1 MSFQVSPGVNVSEI
15 DLTAV
20 VPSVS
25 TTEAA
30 IAGHFRWG
38 PVEQRVLVT
47 SEDQLVSQFQK
58 PTTAT
63 SLDFFTAA
71 NFLSY
76 GNALHVVR
84 ASTTGQGNA
93 TTGSL
98 AADDTQ
104 TFVIT
109 VVNDGGGNVFV
120 VDGVNKPVLNLLRGG
135 VYTFDQSDA
144 TNVTHQIAFKDGA
157 GNSFTQGVVTTGT
170 LGEAGAQTVFT
181 VPLDAPAD
189 LRYYCVT
196 HGNYMGNIIVVSSEV
211 VLVKNSNE
219 YESEYAAGI
228 VGVGDFVAKYPGAL
242 GNSLKVSVCPSA
254 AAFATTLSGTFSVT
268 SNTTIVTTSANQ
280 SGLIVAGDI
289 LALGT
294 TAGVKQDV
302 KVESVAANGTSI
314 TLVSRYTGE
323 TVTANTELVRKWE
336 FAGNTNRA
344 PGTTDFAVTNGAI
357 DDALHIAIIDE
368 DGQWTGARGTVLEVF
383 ENVSKASD
391 AKDNTGSTNYYVNV
405 VNNRSRF
412 VVWAAHNVN
421 NTNAGNAAAGVTFG
435 APAVPQ
441 TASFVNGA
449 DGSAPTAAQTIA
461 AYDLFRNPE
470 DVDISFVIGG
480 TAGQTVAT
488 YLINSIAEVRKDCV
502 VCISP
507 PAAAV
512 VDNNSFAGKEA
523 QDVVAYRNTL
533 PSSTYAVM
541 DSGYKY
547 QYDKYNDV
555 YRYVPLNGDTAGLM
569 VRTDTV
575 RDPWFSPAGF
585 NRGNIKNTIKLA
597 FNPNKAE
604 RDVLYKNSINPVVTF
619 PGQGTVLYG
628 DKTLVSQPSAFDRIN
643 VRRLFIVLEKAI
655 STAANFSL
663 FEFNDDFTR
672 AQFRNLVEPFLRDVK
687 GRSGVTDFRVV
698 CDTTNNT
705 PSVIDRNEFVGDI
718 FIKPNRSINF
728 IQLNFVAV
736 RTGVEFSE
744 IIG

>member
-1 MSFQVSPGVNVSEI
+1 MSFQVSPGVNVNEV
-15 DLTAV
+15 DLTTV

-25 TTEAA
+25 TTEGA

-38 PVEQRVLVT
+38 PIEQRVLIS
-47 SEDQLVSQFQK
+47 SEDQLVAQFQK
-58 PTTAT
+58 PNTAT
-63 SLDFFTAA
+63 SLDFFTAV

-84 ASTTGQGNA
+84 ANTTGQQNA
-93 TTGSL
+93 TTN
-98 AADDTQ
+98 AANAQITLIKNNDDYLSNYDSG
-104 TFVIT
+104 IT
-109 VVNDGGGNVFV
+109 
-120 VDGVNKPVLNLLRGG
+120 
-135 VYTFDQSDA
+135 
-144 TNVTHQIAFKDGA
+144 
-157 GNSFTQGVVTTGT
+157 
-170 LGEAGAQTVFT
+170 
-181 VPLDAPAD
+181 
-189 LRYYCVT
+189 
-196 HGNYMGNIIVVSSEV
+196 
-211 VLVKNSNE
+211 
-219 YESEYAAGI
+219 
-228 VGVGDFVAKYPGAL
+228 GVGEFVAKYAGVL
-242 GNSLKVSVCPSA
+242 GNSLKISVCPGA
-254 AAFATTLSGTFSVT
+254 TAFSTALAGTFSVT
-268 SNTTIVTTSANQ
+268 SNTTLVTTSANQ
-280 SGLIVAGDI
+280 SGLIVAGDV
-289 LALGT
+289 LELGT
-294 TAGVKQDV
+294 TSGAKQDV
-302 KVESVAANGTSI
+302 KVLSVAANGTSI
-314 TLVSRYTGE
+314 TLASRYTGV
-323 TVTANTELVRKWE
+323 TVTANTSLTRKWE

-344 PGTTDFAVTNGAI
+344 PSTTDFAVTNNATN
-357 DDALHIAIIDE
+357 DAMHIAVIDE
-368 DGQWTGARGTVLEVF
+368 DGLWTGTRGTVLEVF

-391 AKDNTGSTNYYVNV
+391 AKDNTGASIYYKNV
-405 VNNRSRF
+405 VNNRSRY
-412 VVWAAHNVN
+412 VLWAAHNAN

-441 TASFVNGA
+441 SASFVNGA
-449 DGSAPTAAQTIA
+449 DGSAPTAAQTIT

-470 DVDISFVIGG
+470 DVDISFVVGG
-480 TAGQTVAT
+480 AAGQTVAT
-488 YLINSIAEVRKDCV
+488 HLINNIAQVRKDCV

-507 PAAAV
+507 PSATV
-512 VDNNSFAGKEA
+512 VDNNTFDGKEV
-523 QDVVAYRNTL
+523 QDIVAYRNTL

-555 YRYVPLNGDTAGLM
+555 YRYIPLNGDTAGLM
-569 VRTDTV
+569 VRTDSV

-628 DKTLVSQPSAFDRIN
+628 DKTLVAQPGAFDRIN

-655 STAANFSL
+655 STAANFTL

-687 GRSGVTDFRVV
+687 GRGGVTDFRVV

-705 PSVIDRNEFVGDI
+705 PAVIDRNEFVGDI
-718 FIKPNRSINF
+718 YIKPSKSINF

-744 IIG
+744 IVGQGGQNAPTIGQ